1 MTHKNKINFK
11 QIINKYRHGIILVY
25 FFFYMIWF
33 TILERT
39 VTTDFYPVYS
49 RLDDYIP
56 FAEIFIIPYFI
67 WFAYIF
73 VTVAYFFLT
82 SKHDFYRCCAF
93 LFIGMTICLIIYTI
107 WPNGHYLRV
116 NLDTL
121 GRSNIFTKMLAKI
134 YKIDTATNVF
144 PSIHVFNSIG
154 AMIAI
159 GKSQRL
165 RHIKWLQISTFILTV
180 LICMSTVFLKQHSIL
195 DVFGGIILSII
206 MYAIVYIPSWTR
218 ESKKAE
224 HELSQ
229 I

>member
-1 MTHKNKINFK
+1 
-11 QIINKYRHGIILVY
+11 
-25 FFFYMIWF
+25 MIWF
-33 TILERT
+33 TYLERT
-39 VTTDFYPVYS
+39 VTTEFTPVYS

-56 FAEIFIIPYFI
+56 FLEIFIIPYFI

-73 VTVAYFFLT
+73 VTVAYFFFT
-82 SKHDFYRCCAF
+82 SKQDFYKCCAF

-116 NLDTL
+116 DIDNL
-121 GRSNIFTKMLAKI
+121 GRSNIFTRILSRL
-134 YKIDTATNVF
+134 YTIDTSTNVF

-159 GKSQRL
+159 RKSERL
-165 RHIKWLQISTFILTV
+165 RPITWLQISTFILTV

-195 DVFGGIILSII
+195 DVFGGILLSII
-206 MYAIVYIPSWTR
+206 MYIFVYVPAWGK
-218 ESKKAE
+218 EAKKAD
-224 HELSQ
+224 HELSK